1 MEAARVYRIVFAP
14 RAVRDFRALAPEVQ
28 RRLKPRIDAL
38 AHNPR
43 PRGAKALSGDDGLL
57 RLRVG
62 DYRIVYQVEGHTLT
76 VLILKV
82 GHRREVYQRP

>member
-1 MEAARVYRIVFAP
+1 LAARVDRIVFAP
-14 RAVRDFRALAPEVQ
+14 RAERDFRALAPDVQ

-43 PRGAKALSGDDGLL
+43 PRGATPLRGGEGFL

-62 DYRIVYQVEGHTLT
+62 DNRIIYQVQGRTLVML
-76 VLILKV
+76 VLKI
-82 GHRREVYQRP
+82 GHRREVYRRS